1 MIWGILDVKDLP
13 PGTWVSTDSFPS
25 ASVMSAVGEEPK
37 TCKTEESLKGE
48 QRVIWALGRLIGGG
62 KFMVA
67 L

>member
-1 MIWGILDVKDLP
+1 M
-13 PGTWVSTDSFPS
+13 STDSFPS